1 MIINGTIWFP
11 LGDGGC
17 NIPLTLYIFAK
28 ASLRLGRGMLY
39 IKRRDEIIDIQIEMK
54 IKLFGI
60 KFGERDIKLF
70 LFYVNK
76 FSETKTVEANI
87 LLEGKKY
94 EKSKAMRSI
103 L

>member
-1 MIINGTIWFP
+1 MQTHLFVLAEECCISKG
-11 LGDGGC
+11 
-17 NIPLTLYIFAK
+17 
-28 ASLRLGRGMLY
+28 
-39 IKRRDEIIDIQIEMK
+39 DEIIDIQIEMK

-94 EKSKAMRSI
+94 ENS
-103 L
+103 